1 MKKNRMN
8 TWLVLTLVI
17 FLGACESAP
26 VSKPGDNFD
35 QIMQQAEEQA
45 EEKETIDEKEVMQD
59 LLPPAELSVAPEMET
74 RFDVNVSEVPAE
86 SFFFGLVA
94 DSSYNMVLSPGVSGK
109 ISLKLKDV
117 TIRQVMNIVRDV
129 YGYEYKLKNHLY
141 TVLPVDLRT
150 EIYPLDYINL
160 KRMGRS
166 YTRVNAGQVN
176 NQNNSVN
183 GGNSGQR
190 QNQNNQITGGN
201 RNNSQLTSSTNIE
214 TKTEADVW
222 KELEETLKI
231 IVADSPGSKIK
242 VSPQAGIVVARA
254 QPKTLRMIKK
264 YLNLSGHS
272 LSRQVIL
279 EAKILEVRLNSGHQ
293 AGIDWNSFGM
303 VNSSNVLNLSQQGQS
318 VLSRNSN
325 NPLQGVFSLLYQKSD
340 FNAVIE
346 LLNTQGSV
354 KVLSSPRVS
363 TINNQKAVIK
373 VGSDEF
379 FVTDVST
386 TTVAGTAT
394 SSVTPDVTLTPFFS
408 GIALD
413 VTPQISEDGHII
425 LHVHPAVSEVKDQTK
440 VISLGDSD
448 FTLPLALSTIRESDS
463 IVKASSGQV
472 IVIGGLMQETI
483 TDNVNSTPGV
493 SEVPVVGELFK
504 QTDRK
509 KIKSELIIL
518 LRAQVVKQ
526 GTWKQEIMNARKRLE
541 TLEN

>member
-1 MKKNRMN
+1 MKKIVIYF
-8 TWLVLTLVI
+8 WLVLSWALTLS
-17 FLGACESAP
+17 ACQTASSVQEVDS
-26 VSKPGDNFD
+26 FD
-35 QIMQQAEEQA
+35 KELAQAEKHA
-45 EEKETIDEKEVMQD
+45 EDKTQIDEKEVMQG
-59 LLPPAELSVAPEMET
+59 LLPPAELSVTPVMES
-74 RFDVNVSEVPAE
+74 RFDVNVSEVPADK
-86 SFFFGLVA
+86 FFFGLVA

-109 ISLKLKDV
+109 ISLKLKNV
-117 TIRQVMNIVRDV
+117 TVRQVMDIVRDV
-129 YGYEYKLKNHLY
+129 YGYEYKLKNQLF
-141 TVLPVDLRT
+141 TVLPVSLRT

-160 KRMGRS
+160 KRIGRS
-166 YTRVNAGQVN
+166 STRVNAGQVN
-176 NQNNSVN
+176 NQNTARG
-183 GGNSGQR
+183 GGNTGR
-190 QNQNNQITGGN
+190 GQNQNNQVVGGG
-201 RNNSQLTSSTNIE
+201 RSNSQLTSGTNIE
-214 TKTEADVW
+214 TQTDADVW

-231 IVADSPGSKIK
+231 IVADSPGAQIK

-254 QPKTLRMIKK
+254 QPKTLRMVQK
-264 YLNLSGHS
+264 YLNISDKS

-293 AGIDWNSFGM
+293 AGIDWNSFGSI
-303 VNSSNVLNLSQQGQS
+303 NSTNVLNLSQQGQS
-318 VLSRNSN
+318 ISSVNRND
-325 NPLQGVFSLLYQKSD
+325 PLQGVFSLLYQKSD

-346 LLNTQGSV
+346 LLNSQGNV

-448 FTLPLALSTIRESDS
+448 FTLPLAFSTIRESDS
-463 IVKASSGQV
+463 IVKATSGQV
-472 IVIGGLMQETI
+472 VVIGGLMQETV
-483 TDNVNSTPGV
+483 DNNENSTPGV
-493 SEVPVVGELFK
+493 SNVPVLGELFK
-504 QTDRK
+504 QTRRK

-518 LRAQVVKQ
+518 LRAQVVKP
-526 GTWKQEIMNARKRLE
+526 GTWKDEIMNARQRMRSMEK
-541 TLEN
+541 